1 MAIRD
6 SQKPRAAQAGFLMRA
21 YRESFQRKD
30 GRRGLTQDDL
40 LRLMAEVDV
49 DGEYGERYSH
59 ATVSRWETGQTS
71 PSVERFRTFGKAL
84 ELSDD
89 EVAGLILLSGLAPD
103 YAAAVGQANGKA
115 DAPSVRRAPA
125 DEAEASSAGADRQQ
139 GETILRPLAFGKD
152 VVRFLLLR
160 FLPLAVGIAALGLV
174 MEFLGGDLAW
184 VPVTFVA
191 LAVCLALGQG
201 FLLGDPE
208 AGLREF
214 FWVTLFVLLTTPLLH
229 FAPLSMDHYNFYSI
243 VEWGGTSIA
252 YMLALLLNLA
262 LSASAGLAFHLLW
275 RWQNTGARSN
285 RSAHL
290 RAAWAVLPPTG
301 VVFVT
306 VVVLSN
312 AWVWMQLA
320 AVMLITAAVFVVL
333 LVIRDPM
340 INPSE
345 SDRRF
350 VLSTVFTVAVV
361 GTVLGMATVLAIYLA
376 PNVPMVLPDHNLV
389 WSWDLNYEQLGYTRQ
404 EALDLLKLGYLW
416 HATSLFA
423 YMAFVVGGTLIV
435 AVFRMGSGNVHQAED
450 ASALDVNPD
459 GAVSGERRKARAS

>member
-1 MAIRD
+1 
-6 SQKPRAAQAGFLMRA
+6 MRA
-21 YRESFQRKD
+21 YRESFVRKD

-59 ATVSRWETGQTS
+59 ATVSRWEAGQTS

-84 ELSDD
+84 ELSDA
-89 EVAGLILLSGLAPD
+89 EVAGLILLSGLTSD
-103 YAAAVGQANGKA
+103 YASAVEQATAKA
-115 DAPSVRRAPA
+115 DARSVRRAVADDVDTSAIAA
-125 DEAEASSAGADRQQ
+125 DEKQRSSIWRLSSV
-139 GETILRPLAFGKD
+139 ENHL
-152 VVRFLLLR
+152 VRFLLLR
-160 FLPLAVGIAALGLV
+160 ALPLAVGIAALGLV
-174 MEFLGGDLAW
+174 MDFLGGDVAW
-184 VPVTFVA
+184 FPVAFVA
-191 LAVCLALGQG
+191 LAVCLVLGQG
-201 FLLGDPE
+201 FLLGDAK

-214 FWVTLFVLLTTPLLH
+214 FWVTLFVLMTTPLLQ
-229 FAPLSMDHYNFYSI
+229 FAPLRMDHYNFHSI
-243 VEWGGTSIA
+243 AGWGGTSIA

-275 RWQNTGARSN
+275 RWQNTGERSV

-290 RAAWAVLPPTG
+290 RAAWAVLPPVG
-301 VVFVT
+301 VVFVA

-312 AWVWMQLA
+312 AWVWIQLA
-320 AVMLITAAVFVVL
+320 AVMPIVAAVFIVL
-333 LVIRDPM
+333 LVIRDPA

-345 SDRRF
+345 NDRRF

-361 GTVLGMATVLAIYLA
+361 GTVLGMATVMAIYLA

-389 WSWDLNYEQLGYTRQ
+389 WSWDGGYEQLGYTRQ

-416 HATSLFA
+416 HATCLFA

-435 AVFRMGSGNVHQAED
+435 AVFRMGGGNAHLAEGRP
-450 ASALDVNPD
+450 ALDATSSAPP
-459 GAVSGERRKARAS
+459 AGERTNARPSY

>member
-1 MAIRD
+1 MTNKRD
-6 SQKPRAAQAGFLMRA
+6 SQKPRTAQAGFLMRA

-84 ELSDD
+84 ELSDA

-103 YAAAVGQANGKA
+103 YATAVGQANGKS
-115 DAPSVRRAPA
+115 DAPGVRRAPA
-125 DEAEASSAGADRQQ
+125 DEAEASSDGADRQQ
-139 GETILRPLAFGKD
+139 AETILRPFAFGND
-152 VVRFLLLR
+152 VLRFLLLR
-160 FLPLAVGIAALGLV
+160 FLPLAISIAALGLV

-191 LAVCLALGQG
+191 LAVCLVLGQG

-214 FWVTLFVLLTTPLLH
+214 FWVTLFVLLTTPLLQ
-229 FAPLSMDHYNFYSI
+229 FAPLRMDHYNFHSI
-243 VEWGGTSIA
+243 AGPGGVSMA
-252 YMLALLLNLA
+252 YMLALLLNLEI
-262 LSASAGLAFHLLW
+262 SAAAGLAFHLLW

-290 RAAWAVLPPTG
+290 RAAWAVLPPVG

-306 VVVLSN
+306 VVVLSS

-320 AVMLITAAVFVVL
+320 AVMLIVAAVFIVL
-333 LVIRDPM
+333 LVIRDPT

-345 SDRRF
+345 NDRRF

-361 GTVLGMATVLAIYLA
+361 GTVLGMATVLAIYLT
-376 PNVPMVLPDHNLV
+376 PNVPMVLPRPQPGVVLGP
-389 WSWDLNYEQLGYTRQ
+389 QLRT
-404 EALDLLKLGYLW
+404 
-416 HATSLFA
+416 
-423 YMAFVVGGTLIV
+423 VG
-435 AVFRMGSGNVHQAED
+435 VHQAGGPGFAEAGVPVACD
-450 ASALDVNPD
+450 FSVRLHGFRGRRHADRCSF
-459 GAVSGERRKARAS
+459 SGWAAGTLLKQKTRRTLT